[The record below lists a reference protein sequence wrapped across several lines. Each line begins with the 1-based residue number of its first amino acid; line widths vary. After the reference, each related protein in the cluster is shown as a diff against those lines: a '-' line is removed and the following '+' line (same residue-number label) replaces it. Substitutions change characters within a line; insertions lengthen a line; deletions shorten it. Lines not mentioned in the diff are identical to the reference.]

1 MKKILILTA
10 VGAILTVPAMAVVQ
24 CVALDASV
32 VATDTSY
39 GSSDWTAVFP
49 NMTIK
54 GVATCGGTS
63 QTSNQLSDDVLVG
76 DGSNCWCR
84 VISPFITSWVWA
96 NEGGLND
103 PNDCYES
110 CAYLCVN
117 DMRYSSGSS
126 WRTKLYNA
134 IIN

>member
-1 MKKILILTA
+1 MKKILTLTA

-32 VATDTSY
+32 AATDVSY

-63 QTSNQLSDDVLVG
+63 KTSNQLSDDVLVG

-84 VISPFITSWVWA
+84 AISPFITSWVWV

-110 CAYLCVN
+110 CSYMCAYELTFGV
-117 DMRYSSGSS
+117 SSM
-126 WRTKLYNA
+126 RTKLYNA